1 MMFQSNLISENKAR
15 AAYLNQNI
23 EVGAQFVTKPI
34 LEHQKLHGKVKINN
48 KKYNYYFYV
57 NNNINSNK
65 YIQLYQKTCNVK
77 AILKPLNQSS
87 YSPVSLFIN
96 TIDFE
101 SCKVNNSNYHA
112 ILDRHKQ
119 YIFERLS
126 HTKIKHPEK
135 IIALISGDT
144 SKINNNE
151 LDKFKEIGIYH
162 LLAVSGTHIAA
173 IIGIL
178 IYVLNIFK
186 CPLAYIKMILF
197 IILPIY
203 ALYTDLAPSAVR
215 SILAALIIIIIPKA
229 IIKNPMNVLAL
240 LFIILT
246 IISPAY
252 AYNIGFQFSFL
263 ITFFILFTLPLIAQS
278 SPIKSLLII
287 TIIAQLGSFMISAIY
302 FNQIQWLG
310 FLANLIFVPFYTIV
324 LFPLVI
330 FFFIISHFPFEIMTL
345 TYLLNLILKL
355 HDFLLEIFINL
366 SSYKWY
372 IPELNDLNITLGFV
386 LIFGCLI
393 LFAHRFYSL
402 FICSF
407 VLLYIVVTI
416 LPLSNDY
423 KLTMLDVGQGDAIL
437 FETNRQESLLI
448 DTGGK
453 LLQEGES
460 SQHNIS
466 KFHILPT
473 LKKHGIKKIDYLIV
487 THPHIDHMGELN
499 FLIEKYPVKNIII
512 NKKSYHLKELKSLV
526 NICKSYNIKLLDF
539 KSMQSFSLN
548 KAKIKLLDATITT
561 SNDLNEQS
569 IITLIEYDKFKI
581 LLMGDASKNN
591 EQLLLNKYHLENIDI
606 LKVGHHGSKTSSSA
620 SFIDTLQPKI
630 SLISVGRNN
639 RYKLPNK
646 EIVER
651 LKSINSQVLQT
662 SENGEISITL
672 NPNFELSA
680 NLKQ

>member
-287 TIIAQLGSFMISAIY
+287 TIIAQLGSFMIIAIY

-416 LPLSNDY
+416 LPLSND
-423 KLTMLDVGQGDAIL
+423 
-437 FETNRQESLLI
+437 
-448 DTGGK
+448 
-453 LLQEGES
+453 
-460 SQHNIS
+460 
-466 KFHILPT
+466 
-473 LKKHGIKKIDYLIV
+473 
-487 THPHIDHMGELN
+487 
-499 FLIEKYPVKNIII
+499 
-512 NKKSYHLKELKSLV
+512 
-526 NICKSYNIKLLDF
+526 
-539 KSMQSFSLN
+539 
-548 KAKIKLLDATITT
+548 
-561 SNDLNEQS
+561 
-569 IITLIEYDKFKI
+569 
-581 LLMGDASKNN
+581 
-591 EQLLLNKYHLENIDI
+591 
-606 LKVGHHGSKTSSSA
+606 
-620 SFIDTLQPKI
+620 
-630 SLISVGRNN
+630 
-639 RYKLPNK
+639 
-646 EIVER
+646 
-651 LKSINSQVLQT
+651 
-662 SENGEISITL
+662 
-672 NPNFELSA
+672 
-680 NLKQ
+680 